1 MVAQA
6 AAFRRQRERVPLL
19 PQDDA
24 FRMRG
29 APLSQVE
36 AAAKVQAM
44 FRRQQQARGG
54 HEAGPSQQSY
64 YDQFAYSTAVGA
76 EDSDP
81 GSGGGRGDA
90 AGFADGKGT
99 LASATELS
107 AATERIGEAAT
118 TAEIEQLLVAMR
130 SAVLALRARSAVD
143 VRELK
148 KEVIAACVSKRR
160 AQPELWAL
168 SVRTRLQELLV
179 ALAASAA

>member
-1 MVAQA
+1 MAQA

-44 FRRQQQARGG
+44 FRRRQQARGG

-64 YDQFAYSTAVGA
+64 YDQFAYSTAAGA

-81 GSGGGRGDA
+81 GSGGGRGD
-90 AGFADGKGT
+90 KGT

-130 SAVLALRARSAVD
+130 SAVLTLRARSAVD